1 MNYFA
6 IPGIKRNK
14 SDIAPQTVL
23 EAIEKVEGE
32 TIDASL
38 IEIGIIDRDS
48 GFRRL
53 STEDIQGYLDKLVK
67 KRG

>member
-1 MNYFA
+1 MSMNRA
-6 IPGIKRNK
+6 ILLGLKAVAN
-14 SDIAPQTVL
+14 
-23 EAIEKVEGE
+23 VEGGA
-32 TIDASL
+32 IDASM
-38 IEIGIIDRDS
+38 IEIGIIERDS